1 MECGGEEI
9 WKGYRTTVDDCAFA
23 CNGVSKYFIFGT
35 NATADDK
42 CSSDGRCRCLCE
54 TPNPCEQETNSYN
67 IYQFERGNLSIIFL
81 LPIPIANV
89 HLKHGFYA
97 DNYYTHICHS
107 LCNATT

>member
-35 NATADDK
+35 NATSDDK
-42 CSSDGRCRCLCE
+42 CSSDGRCRCFCE

-67 IYQFERGNLSIIFL
+67 IYQFERGNLSIISL
-81 LPIPIANV
+81 LPIIYVSLFVTLPNTAES
-89 HLKHGFYA
+89 
-97 DNYYTHICHS
+97 YYS
-107 LCNATT
+107 PFF